1 MRTRTSTST
10 RFNLKFLRV
19 FSKKKKPLRKA
30 SFYFFHQKKLVW
42 LFILKQVKP
51 SPDSKMIKLLTFI
64 LITCCRHKTS
74 RRMTTAI
81 TFSRQLTR
89 TILSIETISCSQ
101 SSSSSNL
108 KLSISKDPSPKH
120 LRRTQ
125 WPNTRKNLWY
135 QPRVLPS
142 LLGHKLIVYNH
153 FAYHL
158 YQLSGT
164 VKVDNW

>member
-81 TFSRQLTR
+81 TFCRQLTR
-89 TILSIETISCSQ
+89 AQYLVLRQSRARSRPRPRIYSSLFLRTHLRSIFAALNGRTREKTSGTSPGYYQACWATNLLSIITLPTICI
-101 SSSSSNL
+101 NYPAL
-108 KLSISKDPSPKH
+108 
-120 LRRTQ
+120 
-125 WPNTRKNLWY
+125 
-135 QPRVLPS
+135 
-142 LLGHKLIVYNH
+142 
-153 FAYHL
+153 
-158 YQLSGT
+158 
-164 VKVDNW
+164 